1 MKNIVFWNGNKSLA
15 RQNYERNLLQHLLQ
29 LTHDEYG
36 PLKLV
41 EDRTDYPCAKD
52 EGAVFDTGV
61 DILVTV
67 AGNPKFY
74 EGSFV
79 PIYTPLAKGI
89 LGHRLLIVRETC
101 MSQFTGDDI
110 SSRLKLMNMGIPDT
124 WADADLFRFNQF
136 PVVEKGSLQDIFQ
149 RLKRGECDYVTFGA
163 NEIMSIYE
171 TFAKPLGGL
180 VIAPDI
186 KLYYPF
192 ALVFYVNPKQVTLAE
207 RIQRGLMLFQSIGQF
222 DDFFEMHFQVCI
234 NQLNL
239 SFRDTITL
247 ENPSLPTQLKQCV
260 TPTLLEN
267 EKV

>member
-1 MKNIVFWNGNKSLA
+1 MSMNNIVFWNGNKSAA
-15 RQNYERNLLQHLLQ
+15 RQNYERDLLQHLLQ
-29 LTHDEYG
+29 ITHDEYG
-36 PLKLV
+36 PLKLM

-52 EGAVFDTGV
+52 EGAVFDKGV

-79 PIYTPLAKGI
+79 PVYTPLAKGI
-89 LGHRLLIVRETC
+89 LGHRLLIVRETS
-101 MSQFTGDDI
+101 MEQFTGDDI

-192 ALVFYVNPKQVTLAE
+192 ALIFYVNPKQEKLAE
-207 RIQRGLMLFQSIGQF
+207 RISKGLRMFQSIGQF
-222 DDFFEMHFQVCI
+222 NDFFEMHYKYCVDQLS
-234 NQLNL
+234 LNL
-239 SFRDTITL
+239 RSTVTL
-247 ENPSLPTQLKQCV
+247 KNPSLPAQLSNIV
-260 TPTLLEN
+260 TPSLIDR
-267 EKV
+267 